1 MDYYGFGKPW
11 IWGRQFFLGLK
22 WSEPTTRTHLDCSG
36 ITMKNSWH
44 KRPLVDRELAGAC
57 IWWMFRRC
65 LDAFPSPI
73 FTVWSPRG
81 IVQNCCWLMISS
93 GVKFYVTLP
102 YPGDN
107 HHIFIIFSKSMGIPI
122 TANMNQ
128 PLRTREFSIRLP
140 RFHPE
145 YFPAVTFAFLNT
157 GAKPGTTE
165 TVTKR
170 WRRILNFLI
179 WKCWWKMVEMKSLVN
194 PGVFVPATGLRVSD
208 SCILWYCGYL
218 HNIADGGFPNHQL

>member
-1 MDYYGFGKPW
+1 MDYYGLLWSTMDYYGFSKPW
-11 IWGRQFFLGLK
+11 IWGCQFFLGLK

-57 IWWMFRRC
+57 IFAWWMFRGRSG
-65 LDAFPSPI
+65 AFPSPI

-107 HHIFIIFSKSMGIPI
+107 HHIFIYFHHIFQIHGNPYWI

-128 PLRTREFSIRLP
+128 P
-140 RFHPE
+140 
-145 YFPAVTFAFLNT
+145 
-157 GAKPGTTE
+157 
-165 TVTKR
+165 
-170 WRRILNFLI
+170 
-179 WKCWWKMVEMKSLVN
+179 
-194 PGVFVPATGLRVSD
+194 
-208 SCILWYCGYL
+208 
-218 HNIADGGFPNHQL
+218 

>member
-1 MDYYGFGKPW
+1 MLFPP
-11 IWGRQFFLGLK
+11 QFLLYDPQEALFKTAVGW
-22 WSEPTTRTHLDCSG
+22 WSVRG
-36 ITMKNSWH
+36 WNSMSH
-44 KRPLVDRELAGAC
+44 YH
-57 IWWMFRRC
+57 IQ
-65 LDAFPSPI
+65 
-73 FTVWSPRG
+73 G
-81 IVQNCCWLMISS
+81 IV
-93 GVKFYVTLP
+93 
-102 YPGDN
+102 
-107 HHIFIIFSKSMGIPI
+107 IIFSSYFQKSMGIPI